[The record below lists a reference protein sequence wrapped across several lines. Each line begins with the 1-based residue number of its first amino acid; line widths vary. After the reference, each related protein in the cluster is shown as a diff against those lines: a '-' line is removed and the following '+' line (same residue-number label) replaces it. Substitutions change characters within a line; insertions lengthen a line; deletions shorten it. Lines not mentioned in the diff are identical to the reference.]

1 MIATLTE
8 QFVPFANRLEAQGAH
23 PIFIDI
29 FASYYEQLLAGQT
42 GLISEESIEPVDSL
56 PDAERLP
63 ADLQAIGREALE
75 RTAVI
80 KLNGGLGTGM
90 GLEQAKSLLPVKQG
104 LTFLDVIARQAQQI
118 NVPLLLMN
126 SFATEADTLE
136 ALVSY
141 ANLPYPPA
149 TFVQNK
155 EPKIRQA
162 DLMPV
167 DWPENPELE
176 WCPPGHGDLY
186 ASLVI
191 SGMLDKLLDDGFEYA
206 FISNSDNLGAVVDPA
221 ILGYFVDNELPFM
234 MEVADRTEMDKKGGH
249 LAQRAEDGQLVLRE
263 SAQCPKEDEAAFQD
277 ISRHKYFNTN
287 NLWLNLVALQEVM
300 EERSNMLGLP
310 LIRNSKTVDPRDG
323 GSTAVYQLETA
334 MGSAIS
340 VFAGAQ
346 AIRVPRSRFAP
357 VKKTDDL
364 LAVRSDA
371 YLLTDD
377 YQIVFNPAH
386 VSGNLVVELDGRYY
400 KFVND
405 LDAHFPE
412 GIPSLLNCTRLRV
425 QGEVVFGANV
435 SLVGDVEI
443 CNKSGRLVT
452 ISAGSILSGRHLF
465 E

>member
-8 QFVPFANRLEAQGAH
+8 QFIPFAERLEAEGAH
-23 PIFIDI
+23 PIFIEL
-29 FASYYEQLLAGQT
+29 FSHYYDQLVAGQT
-42 GLISEESIEPVDSL
+42 GLIPESSIEPVLSL

-63 ADLQAIGREALE
+63 ADFLAVGRRALA

-90 GLEQAKSLLPVKQG
+90 GLEQAKSLLMVKEG
-104 LTFLDVIARQAQQI
+104 LTFLDVIASQAKQI

-126 SFATEADTLE
+126 SFATEDDTQA
-136 ALVSY
+136 ALAPY
-141 ANLPYPPA
+141 AHLPHPPV

-155 EPKIRQA
+155 EPKIRQS

-167 DWPENPELE
+167 SWPENPELE

-191 SGMLDKLLDDGFEYA
+191 SGVLDKLLDGGFEYA

-221 ILGYFVDNELPFM
+221 ILGYFVQNELPFM

-249 LAQRAEDGQLVLRE
+249 LAQRADDGQLILRE
-263 SAQCPKEDEAAFQD
+263 SAQCPAADEAAFQD
-277 ISRHKYFNTN
+277 INRHKYFNTN

-300 EERSNMLGLP
+300 EERNNRLGLP

-340 VFAGAQ
+340 VFADAQ

-357 VKKTDDL
+357 VKKSDDL

-371 YLLTDD
+371 YILTED

-386 VSGNLVVELDGRYY
+386 VSGDVVVELDGRYY

-405 LDAHFPE
+405 LAARFPE
-412 GIPSLLNCTRLRV
+412 GIPSLLNCTRLSV
-425 QGEVVFGANV
+425 QGDVTFCANV

-443 CNKSGRLVT
+443 CNKSGRSIT
-452 ISAGSILSGRHLF
+452 IPAGTTLSGQHLF